1 MHKVPLNKAAALPE
15 DIKMVLQNKDQPQD
29 KPIKNNVAISTEPQ
43 GGVSPGARLEEPEP
57 PSRHNP
63 ILHWILSVLSL
74 VSLKVSAMR
83 DGIKIYLQKKIHFR
97 KKPIKSVK
105 IIAKSAEPAS
115 LEARIEKLE
124 ALPRRNHILHWSAF
138 VIALLSLII
147 LSFWVFSSRGPVPGV
162 WVIVDIGIGVISL
175 IEFFTRS
182 GFRWDSGA
190 YLRSHFFDFVAI
202 VPALLLVNQGIAAE
216 LVWVWIILVA
226 RFIRVIDR
234 LGGDGFVQRNIWAL
248 LEGMEEEITDRVLQR
263 IIIRVQGDMD
273 RANFSHG
280 VAEAFRKNKSSVLQR
295 VRTATPH
302 DGVVPSLAHIVGLDA
317 ALARAEERTYDAV
330 VQIIDSEEVD
340 HAVRDVVNSVFSR
353 MHNELGEKSWKQN
366 IGIRHHKVEES
377 PPI

>member
-1 MHKVPLNKAAALPE
+1 MFVWLPRNKATALPE
-15 DIKMVLQNKDQPQD
+15 DIKMVLPNKIQPQD
-29 KPIKNNVAISTEPQ
+29 KPIKNNVAITAPQ
-43 GGVSPGARLEEPEP
+43 GGAPSEARLEEPEP
-57 PSRHNP
+57 PPRHNP
-63 ILHWILSVLSL
+63 ILHWILSIYSL
-74 VSLKVSAMR
+74 VSVKVSAMR
-83 DGIKIYLQKKIHFR
+83 DGIKMFLQKRVHSR
-97 KKPIKSVK
+97 KKLIKSDK
-105 IIAKSAEPAS
+105 IIAKSAAPAS
-115 LEARIEKLE
+115 LEARIEELE
-124 ALPRRNHILHWSAF
+124 ALPRRNPILHWSAF
-138 VIALLSLII
+138 VIALLSLTI
-147 LSFWVFSSRGPVPGV
+147 LSFWVFSGRGPVPAV
-162 WVIVDIGIGVISL
+162 WVVVDIGIGIISL

-202 VPALLLVNQGIAAE
+202 VPALLLVNQGIAIE

-263 IIIRVQGDMD
+263 IIARVQGDMD

-295 VRTATPH
+295 VRAVTPH
-302 DGVVPSLAHIVGLDA
+302 EGVVPSLAHIVGLDA
-317 ALARAEERTYDAV
+317 ALERAEERTYDAV

>member
-1 MHKVPLNKAAALPE
+1 
-15 DIKMVLQNKDQPQD
+15 MVLPNKIQPQD
-29 KPIKNNVAISTEPQ
+29 KPIKNNVAITAPQ
-43 GGVSPGARLEEPEP
+43 GGASSEARLEEPEP
-57 PSRHNP
+57 PPRHNP
-63 ILHWILSVLSL
+63 ILHWILSIYSL
-74 VSLKVSAMR
+74 VSVKVSAMR
-83 DGIKIYLQKKIHFR
+83 DGIKMFLQKRVHSR
-97 KKPIKSVK
+97 KKLIKSDT
-105 IIAKSAEPAS
+105 IIAKSAAPAS
-115 LEARIEKLE
+115 LEARIEELE
-124 ALPRRNHILHWSAF
+124 ALPRRNPILHWSAF

-147 LSFWVFSSRGPVPGV
+147 LSFWVFSGRGPVPAV
-162 WVIVDIGIGVISL
+162 WVVVDIGIGIISL

-202 VPALLLVNQGIAAE
+202 VPALLLVNQGIAIE

-263 IIIRVQGDMD
+263 IIARVQGDMD

-295 VRTATPH
+295 VRAVTPH
-302 DGVVPSLAHIVGLDA
+302 EGVVPSLAHIVGLDA
-317 ALARAEERTYDAV
+317 ALERAEERTYDAV